1 MAIQF
6 ELYKTPRS
14 KDETDKETYHARMVN
29 FQHIDTN
36 YLAKLILTGLLAAG
50 AMTHIQGAQ
59 FAGQENQQQDPKD
72 KSRRPNIL
80 FILSDDHTS
89 QAWGIYGGVLADYA
103 YNSNIRRLANEGVV
117 LDNCFCTNSISAPSR
132 ASILTGLY
140 SHRNGLY
147 TLADSL
153 DTSIPTLATVLQANG
168 YNTGLVGKWHIKSQ
182 PQGFDYYSIFYD
194 QGEYRDP
201 TFIESSDPWPGNRP
215 FGERV
220 PGFSTDLV
228 AEKAINWIK
237 QQDSN
242 QPFLMC
248 CHFKATHEPYDYPTR
263 MEHLYDGVTF
273 PEPENFLDWGPET
286 NGRSFKGQTLEELGH
301 RWRVASKDPDKWWS
315 VAFRRC

>member
-1 MAIQF
+1 M
-6 ELYKTPRS
+6 K
-14 KDETDKETYHARMVN
+14 KCNTYISMN
-29 FQHIDTN
+29 
-36 YLAKLILTGLLAAG
+36 KLILTGLLAAG

-194 QGEYRDP
+194 QGTP
-201 TFIESSDPWPGNRP
+201 
-215 FGERV
+215 
-220 PGFSTDLV
+220 L
-228 AEKAINWIK
+228 
-237 QQDSN
+237 
-242 QPFLMC
+242 
-248 CHFKATHEPYDYPTR
+248 
-263 MEHLYDGVTF
+263 
-273 PEPENFLDWGPET
+273 
-286 NGRSFKGQTLEELGH
+286 
-301 RWRVASKDPDKWWS
+301 
-315 VAFRRC
+315 